1 MRLTG
6 KEFNLRLCMLELY
19 ENHYKTRVFPFRNEA
34 YEKTVA
40 DRGDQEEIRRMALGL
55 IRGSRCE
62 FLDIYINRLVDYFLL
77 LRNRRGKLEFEP
89 ENEADG
95 LKEELSRGPEYDL
108 ARQLAVGLEKFE
120 GYKSDEEEIRGI
132 GRLILLWADRDWE
145 KGQIRERF
153 PAVFNAALECLTE
166 IRRELEEQWKTYSH
180 SGRNE

>member
-1 MRLTG
+1 
-6 KEFNLRLCMLELY
+6 MLELY

-40 DRGDQEEIRRMALGL
+40 DRGDQEEIR
-55 IRGSRCE
+55 
-62 FLDIYINRLVDYFLL
+62 
-77 LRNRRGKLEFEP
+77 
-89 ENEADG
+89 
-95 LKEELSRGPEYDL
+95 
-108 ARQLAVGLEKFE
+108 
-120 GYKSDEEEIRGI
+120 GI

-153 PAVFNAALECLTE
+153 PAVFSAALECLTE